1 VTADLQTDV
10 KDKLVNRLALLMLR
24 LLAKARQT
32 EAMPSEALCQEGT
45 NQQQLFFANDNNLLE
60 ISADGLIVTECKDA

>member
-1 VTADLQTDV
+1 
-10 KDKLVNRLALLMLR
+10 MLR